1 MKLWKKQVNLYYFTS
16 PCSHLSFF
24 SLELPSLPQFEV
36 ILFSPVLAL
45 HLLAP
50 LLAVLS
56 PVVLLCSF
64 STAGPSIGR
73 EALGAVALQ
82 LASRTEKQGGSRKR
96 GTAASP
102 SSSAP
107 SATQHAASFGSCPA
121 LGHGS
126 TAVPPAL
133 HHEAERSGCLSALS
147 PPYGERLS
155 EQVQLFTLP
164 CSGWQTGQRKHKFL
178 LQQKLSSDRS
188 SRPLFLPTS
197 STTLPTNTTAVLWN
211 QNIPSI

>member
-102 SSSAP
+102 GSSAP
-107 SATQHAASFGSCPA
+107 SATQHRPA
-121 LGHGS
+121 LGAALPWD
-126 TAVPPAL
+126 TAAQRFL
-133 HHEAERSGCLSALS
+133 HRCTTRPREAAA
-147 PPYGERLS
+147 
-155 EQVQLFTLP
+155 
-164 CSGWQTGQRKHKFL
+164 
-178 LQQKLSSDRS
+178 
-188 SRPLFLPTS
+188 SRPCHHPMEKDSRNKYSFSPCHAQGDKQDKENTNS
-197 STTLPTNTTAVLWN
+197 SSNR
-211 QNIPSI
+211 S